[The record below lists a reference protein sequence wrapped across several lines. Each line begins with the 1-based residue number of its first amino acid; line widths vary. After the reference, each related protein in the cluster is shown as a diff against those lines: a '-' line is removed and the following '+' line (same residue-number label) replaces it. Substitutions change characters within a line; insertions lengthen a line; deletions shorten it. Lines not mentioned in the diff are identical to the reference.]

1 MAGRVQLATTGTQD
15 MFFTDNPE
23 YTHFIKNFRKHTN
36 FAMYD
41 RKEELHGD
49 VKYGSTLKCTI
60 PADSGHLLQSVRI
73 HVDLS
78 PLEQNGTYYK
88 YVESIGHAIIE
99 HVDLIIGGQ
108 LIQRIPRDWL
118 HIYSEHYITQ
128 SKQTNL
134 SKLIGKNPGEN
145 SGDSVSDT
153 IDGYLGNA
161 VASRTYI
168 IDIPF
173 YFHNNPELAIPL
185 RAFSKHECE
194 IEIQLSNKELCIHDY
209 VNITN
214 RLYDPSETT
223 YTISVDASKYSISGS
238 NETNPSRFLSG
249 TGGPIETPTLTLIRG
264 NTYTFGQLD
273 SSNQTHPLFISTTID
288 GTHTEGGV
296 AYPVSHFTIPNPYE
310 PGTVVNNSFIFTV
323 PLDAPD
329 TLYYYCKNHS
339 GMGGEIIIRNQTFD
353 NKKAVI
359 NSIELYTDMVHVDR
373 TEQIRLETLK
383 RDYIITQVQQNRFQI
398 PVSSGDGNDTLK
410 FRLNFSNPVKE
421 LYFVIARVNNN
432 KVIHS
437 VFNYDHPSQ
446 IYPENGKYIN
456 YENLVDLE
464 LNLDKEVILDKV
476 TGNLINLR
484 AVQSGIH
491 HSRTQLFRRFYSYSF
506 ALEPER
512 WYPTGQRNFSTIK
525 DQHVTLTL
533 NNNTSDIRELRV
545 YALSNN
551 ILRIQNGA
559 GRLIFPNGPIGD

>member
-41 RKEELHGD
+41 REQELHGD
-49 VKYGSTLKCTI
+49 VKYGNTLKCTI
-60 PADSGHLLQSVRI
+60 PADSGHLLQSVRV

-78 PLEQNGTYYK
+78 ALEQNGTHYK

-118 HIYSEHYITQ
+118 HIHSEHYITQ

-134 SKLIGKNPGEN
+134 SKLVGKNPGEN
-145 SGDSVSDT
+145 SGDTVSGT

-161 VASRTYI
+161 TASRTYI
-168 IDIPF
+168 VDIPF
-173 YFHNNPELAIPL
+173 YFHNNPELSIPL
-185 RAFSKHECE
+185 RAFTKHECE

-214 RLYDPSETT
+214 RLYDPNETV
-223 YTISVDASKYSISGS
+223 YTVSAGSRYKISGS

-249 TGGPIETPTLTLIRG
+249 AGGPIEVPTLTLIRG
-264 NTYTFGQLD
+264 NTYTFNQRD
-273 SSNQTHPLFISTTID
+273 ASNETHPLFISTTSD
-288 GTHTEGGV
+288 GTHTGGGV
-296 AYPVSHFTIPNPYE
+296 AYPVSHFTIPSPYE
-310 PGTVVNNSFIFTV
+310 PGTVANDSFVFTV

-329 TLYYYCKNHS
+329 TLYYYCQKHN
-339 GMGGEIIIRNQTFD
+339 GMGGEINVRNQTFD
-353 NKKAVI
+353 SKKAVI
-359 NSIELYTDMVHVDR
+359 NSVELYTGMVHVDR
-373 TEQIRLETLK
+373 TEQIKLETLK
-383 RDYIITQVQQNRFQI
+383 RDYIITQVQQNRFRI

-410 FRLNFSNPVKE
+410 FRMNFSNPVKE

-446 IYPENGKYIN
+446 IYPVNGKYIN